1 MGECTEII
9 GYLRND
15 IRSAFDRQTANSN
28 YVSKISIT
36 GTRHDDT
43 DVIAGLTGSPFEA
56 FVTLLNIVMR
66 VHPANPSRE
75 EAVSRLD
82 DSYSVEAPRAQVK
95 KDGLPI

>member
-28 YVSKISIT
+28 YISAISIT
-36 GTRHDDT
+36 GTRHDET
-43 DVIAGLTGSPFEA
+43 DAVANLAAYPFQK
-56 FVTLLNIVMR
+56 FVTLLNAVMR

-82 DSYSVEAPRAQVK
+82 ASYSVEAPRA
-95 KDGLPI
+95 